1 MEGGGK
7 HTTFDDDGVALQDRL
22 AGGFADV
29 AAEKAES
36 EGADGRDGRIASV
49 RSLLQQTAADDRA
62 RERERV
68 RSKHQLQKKR
78 RREAEEAVDGGG
90 GGGGGGSEMVLEAAE
105 DDGTAALLAD
115 DSDGE
120 YDGPRGPAP
129 CGRGERS
136 RERRSARAAR
146 RAAALLDS
154 SRQVIAS
161 ERV

>member
-120 YDGPRGPAP
+120 YDGPRGSAP
-129 CGRGERS
+129 RAREVRS
-136 RERRSARAAR
+136 RKKWKSREAE
-146 RAAALLDS
+146 AAALLDS
-154 SRQVIAS
+154 LSARIA
-161 ERV
+161 R